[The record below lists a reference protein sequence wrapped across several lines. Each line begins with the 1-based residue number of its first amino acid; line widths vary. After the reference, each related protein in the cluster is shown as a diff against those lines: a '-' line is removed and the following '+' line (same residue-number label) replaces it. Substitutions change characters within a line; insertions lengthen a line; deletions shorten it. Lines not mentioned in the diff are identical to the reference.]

1 MSELTLFIIGAVV
14 FAVTVYGSI
23 MGAGIA
29 LTRRTE
35 DEESLSP
42 GA

>member
-1 MSELTLFIIGAVV
+1 MSELALFIIGTVV
-14 FAVTVYGSI
+14 FAVTVYGSV

-29 LTRRTE
+29 LGRSA
-35 DEESLSP
+35 DEEEPLSP